1 MTERK
6 ITMGKIILFSPVGG
20 TDPISVANKKDG
32 SLLHI
37 CRWYKPDEVILY
49 MSAEIMENHKKD
61 NRYIYC
67 LEKLSELINKKM
79 EYRFIERP
87 ELTEVQDFNF
97 FYNEFRE
104 ILKQTYKQMN
114 KGDKL
119 LLNVSSGTP
128 AMKSALLGISNLGEL
143 PFKAIQVTTPD
154 ESMNKVR
161 NIDTKDYAK
170 LWEEN
175 VDNIEPKNRCKE
187 IKCQAL
193 LVIKNEEII
202 KKHIKVYDYRAACDA
217 AESIDDEYTKSY
229 KKLLYLAKAR
239 LSLDFNEV
247 DKLSKITKFDCTPIK
262 DNETRQ
268 LYEYA
273 LGLDIKL
280 KKGEYADF
288 VRGITPVVADLFELM
303 LRKRF
308 KIDIN
313 DYITMDD
320 SIPPVRRW
328 DINKLRGSKV
338 ESILNKSGKFK
349 SNSPVYSSALAEIL
363 LDFSYDEKLK
373 TAIKN
378 IRKVE
383 GRVRN
388 IAAHEVISVSNESIK
403 ELSGFSGTQIMMF
416 IKDLF
421 MYANLGVTNEM
432 WDSYNEMNSRII
444 NIIDNK

>member
-170 LWEEN
+170 L
-175 VDNIEPKNRCKE
+175 
-187 IKCQAL
+187 
-193 LVIKNEEII
+193 
-202 KKHIKVYDYRAACDA
+202 
-217 AESIDDEYTKSY
+217 
-229 KKLLYLAKAR
+229 
-239 LSLDFNEV
+239 
-247 DKLSKITKFDCTPIK
+247 
-262 DNETRQ
+262 
-268 LYEYA
+268 
-273 LGLDIKL
+273 
-280 KKGEYADF
+280 
-288 VRGITPVVADLFELM
+288 
-303 LRKRF
+303 
-308 KIDIN
+308 
-313 DYITMDD
+313 
-320 SIPPVRRW
+320 
-328 DINKLRGSKV
+328 
-338 ESILNKSGKFK
+338 
-349 SNSPVYSSALAEIL
+349 
-363 LDFSYDEKLK
+363 
-373 TAIKN
+373 
-378 IRKVE
+378 
-383 GRVRN
+383 
-388 IAAHEVISVSNESIK
+388 
-403 ELSGFSGTQIMMF
+403 
-416 IKDLF
+416 
-421 MYANLGVTNEM
+421 
-432 WDSYNEMNSRII
+432 
-444 NIIDNK
+444 